1 MFGYVPITA
10 LPLPS
15 PITRV
20 NEKDIVID
28 SLTIFNRLVF
38 ASERE
43 STLEESLQ
51 YELTAMPMSL
61 FNNEQMMRKANK
73 AALGLGQYLKNV
85 VDCNV
90 TSSKSSSPSIIDGG
104 WLLYQV
110 TSFTGFET
118 YGDIANAYLRLVPK
132 PEQRKV
138 IVVFD
143 GYARSTKDHEHQRR
157 IKAYCSDIA
166 IKSTTV
172 CTVPMKK
179 LFSNSK
185 NKHELIMLLSNVFTE
200 HGIEVHVATDDA
212 DTMVANKTLNLS
224 LNEDV
229 EVKAE
234 DTDILC
240 LLVHHFTENHNEIVM
255 TTRNGSHSISKIV
268 NALDAN
274 IKRILLFVHS
284 FSGCDTVSSIHGFG
298 KVKILKKAVS
308 FHEEGHLASLLS
320 VRVSTNEVIEAGLS
334 LFQHIYGDKT
344 KALETLRFL
353 SYSRMIAK
361 KKLNPSR
368 LPPATSSATEHIL
381 RSYLQYHNWVTL
393 DTASLNPLY
402 YGWEMSSEGYYRP
415 IPTKAAIAP
424 AGMLNLICCNC
435 SVEVEN
441 PCQYLRCS
449 CRKYG
454 FKCLPACGQCHGSS
468 CTNAPERQEDSGESN
483 NSEEMG

>member
-1 MFGYVPITA
+1 
-10 LPLPS
+10 
-15 PITRV
+15 
-20 NEKDIVID
+20 
-28 SLTIFNRLVF
+28 
-38 ASERE
+38 
-43 STLEESLQ
+43 
-51 YELTAMPMSL
+51 
-61 FNNEQMMRKANK
+61 
-73 AALGLGQYLKNV
+73 
-85 VDCNV
+85 
-90 TSSKSSSPSIIDGG
+90 
-104 WLLYQV
+104 
-110 TSFTGFET
+110 
-118 YGDIANAYLRLVPK
+118 
-132 PEQRKV
+132 
-138 IVVFD
+138 
-143 GYARSTKDHEHQRR
+143 
-157 IKAYCSDIA
+157 
-166 IKSTTV
+166 
-172 CTVPMKK
+172 
-179 LFSNSK
+179 
-185 NKHELIMLLSNVFTE
+185 
-200 HGIEVHVATDDA
+200 
-212 DTMVANKTLNLS
+212 
-224 LNEDV
+224 
-229 EVKAE
+229 
-234 DTDILC
+234 
-240 LLVHHFTENHNEIVM
+240 M

-308 FHEEGHLASLLS
+308 FHEKGHLASLLS

-368 LPPATSSATEHIL
+368 LPPSTSSATEHIL

-393 DTASLNPLY
+393 DTASLNPLH

-454 FKCLPACGQCHGSS
+454 FKCLPACGQCHGLS